1 VDDDR
6 GRRAVADAL
15 PLRRRPDGDGGD
27 EIEEESVDDAEQVAD
42 DCRYEADRVPALV
55 DDPQA
60 DCMLP
65 DRLADERL
73 GADVVGEEDEERPPA
88 FRVNTYRVE
97 AVLGL
102 RLPASGDE
110 PEHDDQHEDD
120 DRVDEDGDEAESYA
134 CVFHGARG
142 G

>member
-1 VDDDR
+1 MDDDR

-27 EIEEESVDDAEQVAD
+27 EI
-42 DCRYEADRVPALV
+42 
-55 DDPQA
+55 
-60 DCMLP
+60 
-65 DRLADERL
+65 
-73 GADVVGEEDEERPPA
+73 PA